1 MNTWQ
6 SSQIIRRYDGSYR
19 INYMGYPDY
28 HVPPTDRWAALWSE
42 VNAYAQEHP
51 EQITDEPAPPQPT
64 EAELLERAKT
74 AKLYEINAAYEAATS
89 AIVETYPK
97 TELLTFDK
105 QEAEARSYND
115 DPTATTPLVD
125 ALAAGRTMDKAEL
138 VRRIIA
144 KADAFS
150 VAAGYYTGQRQKY
163 EDMVKAAET
172 AEAVTTIVPVY
183 ALPDTEDTTEPPV
196 EEPTTDPDTE
206 TVPETPGPENPAE
219 TEVTA

>member
-1 MNTWQ
+1 M
-6 SSQIIRRYDGSYR
+6 SSWKDSAVIRRADGSYV
-19 INYMGYPDY
+19 IAYMGHPEY
-28 HVPPTDRWAALWSE
+28 HVPNRDEYAALWKE
-42 VNAYAQEHP
+42 VDTYARDHP
-51 EQITDEPAPPQPT
+51 EQVTDEPAPPVPT
-64 EAELLERAKT
+64 EEELLERAKT
-74 AKLYEINAAYEAATS
+74 TKLYEINAAYEAATS
-89 AIVETYPK
+89 ALVSTYPQ

-150 VAAGYYTGQRQKY
+150 VAVGYYTGQRHKY

-219 TEVTA
+219 TEATA

>member
-1 MNTWQ
+1 MAD
-6 SSQIIRRYDGSYR
+6 SSTIEWRRSEITRRADGSYV
-19 INYMGYPDY
+19 IPYMRYPAF
-28 HVPPTDRWAALWSE
+28 HVPNSGPYAALWAE
-42 VNAYAQEHP
+42 IDAYAQAHP
-51 EQITDEPAPPQPT
+51 EQVRDEPAPPQPT
-64 EAELLERAKT
+64 EEELLERAKT
-74 AKLYEINAAYEAATS
+74 AKLHEINAAYETATS

-150 VAAGYYTGQRQKY
+150 VAVGYYTGQRQKY

-172 AEAVTTIVPVY
+172 AEAVAAIVPEY
-183 ALPDTEDTTEPPV
+183 ALPDMIQGAPDATEQPAEKPTTE
-196 EEPTTDPDTE
+196 TE
-206 TVPETPGPENPAE
+206 TPAN
-219 TEVTA
+219 TEATA